1 MNPNG
6 SQHLRVLGGGPGG
19 LYAALLAKARF
30 PEWRVELVERNP
42 FGDTFGWGVVF
53 SDATL
58 DGLAV
63 ADPESFARIERSFV
77 HWDDIEIHV
86 RGARVRSSGHGFA
99 GISRKHLLAILHERA
114 LTLGVDMRYR
124 ERVEDL
130 DAFRAG
136 CDIVIAADGVH
147 SSTRDRYA
155 SVFQPTVSGGRC
167 KFVWLGSTIPLDA
180 FTFFFKRSE
189 HGWFAVHAY
198 RFDDRTSTFIV
209 ECREETWRAHGLDR
223 ADAAATVAFCEALFA
238 EELGG
243 HRLQVNPGHR
253 RGSAWIDFTFV
264 ENERWYDGNLVLV
277 GDAAHTAH
285 FSVGSGTKMAMEDAI
300 ALVESF
306 ERCDRLE
313 EAFAGYE
320 SERKLEV
327 LKLQNAA
334 RNSTRWF
341 ENVERYARLDPE
353 TFAYSLLTR
362 SQRIGH
368 ENLRARDAAYVES
381 VEARFGGPPIPPMF
395 SPFVLRELTLRNR
408 VVLSPMDTYS
418 AVDGTP
424 NDFHLVHY
432 GSRALGGAGL
442 VVTEMTCVSAQG
454 RITPGCAG
462 MYATEHVAAWKRIV
476 EFVHQNTPAKIALQ
490 LGHSGPKGS
499 TKLMWEGMDEPL
511 EEGNW
516 PVVGPSAIPYAPG
529 NQVPLALDEAGMR
542 AIRDAFVAA
551 VDMAIEAGFDMLE
564 LHCAHGYL
572 LSSFLTPL
580 RNRRTDRYGGS
591 LENRL
596 RFPLEVFEAMRARWP
611 AERPISVRI
620 SATDWCEGGND
631 ERDALDIARAF
642 KAAGADL
649 IDVST
654 GQTDPKS
661 RPRFG
666 RMFQAPFADAIRNE
680 VEIATIAVGNITD
693 HEQVNALIAGGRA
706 DLVALGRPHLAD
718 PYWTL
723 HAAAELGYRDPGW
736 PKPYLPG
743 KEQLERAIAR
753 RLEQPS

>member
-1 MNPNG
+1 MIAKRAL
-6 SQHLRVLGGGPGG
+6 HLRVLGGGPGG

-30 PEWRVELVERNP
+30 PHWRVELVERNA

-77 HWDDIEIHV
+77 HWDDIEIHI
-86 RGARVRSSGHGFA
+86 RGESVRSGGHGFA

-114 LTLGVDMRYR
+114 LALGVELRYR

-130 DAFRAG
+130 DAFRAD

-147 SSTRDRYA
+147 SPARNRYA
-155 SVFQPTVSGGRC
+155 SLFQPQVTGGLC
-167 KFVWLGSTIPLDA
+167 KFVWLGSDIPLDA

-189 HGWFAVHAY
+189 HGWFTVHAY
-198 RFDDRTSTFIV
+198 RFDETTSTFIV

-238 EELGG
+238 EELRG
-243 HRLQVNPGHR
+243 HRLLVNPGHR
-253 RGSAWIDFTFV
+253 RGSAWIDFSFV
-264 ENERWYDGNLVLV
+264 ENERWYDGNLVLL

-300 ALVESF
+300 ALVDALEH
-306 ERCDRLE
+306 CDRAE
-313 EAFAGYE
+313 DAFALYE
-320 SERKLEV
+320 GERKLEV

-368 ENLRARDAAYVES
+368 ENLRTRDAAYVERI
-381 VEARFGGPPIPPMF
+381 EQRFGEPAIPPMF
-395 SPFVLRELTLRNR
+395 SPFTLRGLELRNR
-408 VVLSPMDTYS
+408 VVVSPMDTYS
-418 AVDGTP
+418 AVDGLP

-442 VVTEMTCVSAQG
+442 VVTEMTCVSARG
-454 RITPGCAG
+454 RITPGCTG
-462 MYATEHVAAWKRIV
+462 MYAAEHVAAWKRIV
-476 EFVHQNTPAKIALQ
+476 DFVHERSHAKIALQ

-511 EEGNW
+511 DAENW

-529 NQVPLALDEAGMR
+529 SQVPHALDECGMH
-542 AIRDAFVAA
+542 AILEEFVAA
-551 VDMAIEAGFDMLE
+551 TTMAIDAGFDMLE

-580 RNRRTDRYGGS
+580 RNQRTDHYGGS

-596 RFPLEVFEAMRARWP
+596 RYPLEVFAAVRARWP
-611 AERPISVRI
+611 TERPISVRI
-620 SATDWCEGGND
+620 SATDWCAEGNE
-631 ERDALDIARAF
+631 ERDAVEIARAF
-642 KAAGADL
+642 KAVGADL
-649 IDVST
+649 LDVST
-654 GQTDPKS
+654 GQTDPRS

-680 VEIATIAVGNITD
+680 IGIATMAVGNITE

-723 HAAAELGYRDPGW
+723 HAAAELGYRDQAW
-736 PKPYLPG
+736 PIQYLPG
-743 KEQLERAIAR
+743 KEQLERAITR
-753 RLEQPS
+753 RMEQGS